1 MIPSLCRNCWRNLN
15 EKIRETGREGG
26 RERGREG
33 EREGGKEVGKE
44 EVSVRAILSHRLTPN
59 KARNSVH
66 PATCREKQT
75 VAKKNWGTDVY
86 LVPKIQKH
94 SYLELKILGQSYLE
108 QNNTRT
114 QLFRAKQYWGTAI

>member
-1 MIPSLCRNCWRNLN
+1 MK
-15 EKIRETGREGG
+15 KIRERGREGG

-44 EVSVRAILSHRLTPN
+44 EGSVRAILSHRLTPH

-66 PATCREKQT
+66 QATCREKQT
-75 VAKKNWGTDVY
+75 IAKQNWGTDVY
-86 LVPKIQKH
+86 LVPKILRH

-108 QNNTRT
+108 QNNTRA
-114 QLFRAKQYWGTAI
+114 QLFRAKQYWGTSI